1 MQLSCILKLKFSF
14 AYFNSF
20 YDIIL
25 VKKGVLMLAATFLQ
39 NHDIAVTPLR
49 VELVEMLQQAN
60 RPISYDEFL
69 SKIKANKSTIYRNL
83 DILLSKNLIIK
94 NSKKQALAY
103 KSMITS
109 YYAFVK

>member
-1 MQLSCILKLKFSF
+1 
-14 AYFNSF
+14 
-20 YDIIL
+20 
-25 VKKGVLMLAATFLQ
+25 MLAATFLQ

-83 DILLSKNLIIK
+83 DILLSKKLIIK
-94 NSKKQALAY
+94 IEIKN
-103 KSMITS
+103 KSM
-109 YYAFVK
+109 

>member
-1 MQLSCILKLKFSF
+1 
-14 AYFNSF
+14 
-20 YDIIL
+20 
-25 VKKGVLMLAATFLQ
+25 MLAATFLQ

-94 NSKKQALAY
+94 SEIEQRVF
-103 KSMITS
+103 MS
-109 YYAFVK
+109 YQTMLKHILYVRRVIKWRR